1 MTRRGTL
8 TIVTLACLAV
18 ALSAFGDRMLAAEKA
33 PSRFQAFSQAHGV
46 RFIAGPYAA
55 GTSLSIAS
63 LTVAAPFHTTNVGL
77 RLLHGPAA
85 ACGDMEVGDAQTFV
99 AVPQGDTVHLTFPA
113 LLVVTHATDTWCLG
127 IEQVASEF
135 SQVTIVGFSN

>member
-1 MTRRGTL
+1 MIRRGTR
-8 TIVTLACLAV
+8 TIVALACLA
-18 ALSAFGDRMLAAEKA
+18 ATLSAFGDRMLAAEKA

-46 RFIAGPYAA
+46 RFIGPYAA

-85 ACGDMEVGDAQTFV
+85 ACGEMEVGDAQTFV
-99 AVPQGDTVHLTFPA
+99 AVAQGDTVHLTFPA

-127 IEQVASEF
+127 IEQLASEF